1 MLEGA
6 QQFAATFED
15 EWAVAAREFHF
26 DDRLVEIVL
35 GRGRVDEDLVAE
47 MEVSGGNDS
56 VQQFADLFCG
66 GNLVG
71 DWHSRMSVPPT
82 SRPCGRVFPSRRAF
96 PCRVRCGSSRTAV
109 RWR

>member
-15 EWAVAAREFHF
+15 EWAVAAREFYF
-26 DDRLVEIVL
+26 DDRLVEVVL

-56 VQQFADLFCG
+56 VEQFADLFGG
-66 GNLVG
+66 GNLVS
-71 DWHSRMSVPPT
+71 DWHSRVPLT
-82 SRPCGRVFPSRRAF
+82 LRPCGRVFPSRRAF
-96 PCRVRCGSSRTAV
+96 PCRGRCGSSRTAV